1 MPVEDPLTNLLWI
14 VFGITAL
21 ATAIMVLRWRRELR
35 QSGWWTGIVVEGKK
49 VDVGVDRN
57 LCMGASSCVELAPEV
72 FHLDWSKKKSVF
84 DPAPL
89 EKLDDTGADPQ
100 RVFKAAQSCP
110 YRAIF
115 LRDAVTG
122 EVIFP

>member
-1 MPVEDPLTNLLWI
+1 MEDPLTNLLWI